1 MKKMYVLLLLLAL
14 LVCAQAAAE
23 AEEKSIRLTFTGDV
37 TLGCEEI
44 LRREA
49 YSLVGYAQEH
59 GYDYFFEKV
68 EPLFSA
74 DDQTVVNLEGVLS
87 DSAKGEN
94 KKKNFRFRGPA
105 EYVNILRAGS
115 VEAVNTAN
123 NHTMDYGKAGLEATK
138 AALDAAGVARFG
150 EEDVFIY
157 EKDGIKIAFLG
168 VYYDDFGQ
176 KKPRIETQMAQLRDT
191 VNAIVFSFHAG
202 REYAE
207 QHMQAQEEYAQFAID
222 LGADLVIMHH
232 PHVVQGMDVYQ
243 NRSVFYSL
251 GNFCF
256 GGNRHAKVLESL
268 VVGAELRF
276 DADGTYIGQQITLYP
291 AYTTGETTHNNYQP
305 YLVSGEAAENV
316 MRLVQQDT
324 PFELAPFDEEAGC
337 AVQPYLPAESGAG
350 A

>member
-1 MKKMYVLLLLLAL
+1 MRWFLLLLAL
-14 LVCAQAAAE
+14 LMGTQAAAE
-23 AEEKSIRLTFTGDV
+23 AEDKVIRLTFTGDV

-44 LRREA
+44 LRRED
-49 YSLVGYAQEH
+49 YSLVGYAGAH
-59 GYDYFFEKV
+59 GYDYFFERVK
-68 EPLFSA
+68 PLLEQ
-74 DDQTVVNLEGVLS
+74 DDLTVVNLEGVLS

-105 EYVNILRAGS
+105 DYANILIAGS

-138 AALDAAGVARFG
+138 AALDAVGVARFG
-150 EEDVFIY
+150 EEDVYVY
-157 EKDGIKIAFLG
+157 EKDGIRIAFLG

-176 KKPRIETQMAQLRDT
+176 KKARIERQMAELNES

-207 QHMQAQEEYAQFAID
+207 HRMQAQEEYAQYAID

-232 PHVVQGMDVYQ
+232 PHVVQGMDIYK
-243 NRSVFYSL
+243 NRSVMYSL

-268 VVGAELRF
+268 VVGAELYF
-276 DADGTYIGQQITLYP
+276 DADGVYLGQQLTLYP

-305 YLVSGEAAENV
+305 RLVSGEEAGSV

-324 PFELAPFDEEAGC
+324 PFDLAPFDEAAGC
-337 AVQPYLPAESGAG
+337 ARQPYLPAEGGAG